1 MFKWLPVLK
10 SQGPVPDGAIVIKEE
25 YLDTDPTSRILFWSG
40 MIRDSSLWWD
50 GWYWA
55 VVGTESSEPPVRAVP
70 ATTGCAEAV
79 FSTNGPTSIN
89 CIGCHG
95 SAISTAPGAGT
106 FSTSQFIGST
116 SSAAPAQTKPGD
128 GKLPGLPPQLHM
140 QTTPRPARGVPR
152 RLPTHHV

>member
-1 MFKWLPVLK
+1 MKSMKKLLFIVLLIVAAGLSCGRDSSANTTDSAAHTRACAKLPSPSAPNFTNRFNQFVMLWYSPLMFKWLTVLK

-25 YLDTDPTSRILFWSG
+25 YLDTDPTSPILFWSG

-89 CIGCHG
+89 
-95 SAISTAPGAGT
+95 
-106 FSTSQFIGST
+106 
-116 SSAAPAQTKPGD
+116 
-128 GKLPGLPPQLHM
+128 
-140 QTTPRPARGVPR
+140 
-152 RLPTHHV
+152 